1 MNNIAFGT
9 ACMNKNCFGVWIK
22 TFWSI
27 NKIGLKHNN
36 NGIGGWKEFT
46 DNITLLYHKMP
57 KFYVKLQK
65 YFIVKWNS
73 DLAVT
78 LEWIWNNNVM
88 QNFFMDMKI
97 NDY

>member
-1 MNNIAFGT
+1 MGQHA
-9 ACMNKNCFGVWIK
+9 WIK

-27 NKIGLKHNN
+27 NKIALKHNN

-65 YFIVKWNS
+65 SFIVKWNS
-73 DLAVT
+73 DFAVT

>member
-1 MNNIAFGT
+1 
-9 ACMNKNCFGVWIK
+9 
-22 TFWSI
+22 
-27 NKIGLKHNN
+27 LKHNN